1 LFFSF
6 SDFTNNSIFAFLK
19 KRKNMSV
26 LEKIRSK
33 TGLLVGI
40 IGLALA
46 IFILESLLG
55 SGSALFQ
62 SEDLLIGKIAGKKIN
77 YPEFMAKVNE
87 QIFQIQQSNPNAQ
100 IDERTKEQI
109 VEQVWNQLVNEAAV
123 KTQYSSVG
131 VTVSEDELFN
141 LMLVNP
147 HPYVIQQLTDQ
158 QTGRVYEGFARPDG
172 TLDIAKLNQWVGQ
185 MNVEQEKFWKQLETT
200 VLEVRTAEKYN
211 SLIKKGLYVTSA
223 EAKNAFVAQ
232 NKQINVDFV
241 MKRYFAIPDSS
252 VKVSDD
258 DISKYYNAHKNE
270 FKVNEPVRKIEYIA
284 YDVLPSEADYQ
295 ALLKETARIAEDFK
309 DKSAKEDSS
318 FIAQENEGGQMN
330 IASYNKKTM
339 VIPDSSVFTAAKGT
353 VFGPF
358 TEGTFMKIY
367 KLMDV
372 KSVADSAKVRHILV
386 GLQSPKTQQQR
397 TPQVAKRMA
406 DSLLTLLK
414 TKQVN
419 FDALVKTIS
428 DDLGSIEK
436 GGDYGW
442 FDENKGFVD
451 PFKNAGLEGTVG
463 NISVVETQ
471 FGYHIIEVLAV
482 SKTRHTSY
490 TVGQIARLIEPSG
503 ETAQEFFKLASD
515 FAGKNQTLEAF
526 NKSIETGKLNKRL
539 ADNIKEN
546 DKNLPGL
553 ENAKDLVRWVY
564 KAKKGEVSSVFE
576 FKDRFIVAALVG
588 VKEKGIAPLEDVKEE
603 VTLNAIRER
612 KAQDII
618 AEFNTKTAGAKT
630 ASDVASKMGFSVEKA
645 ENLTFSSFNI
655 PSVGREDALIGYASA
670 YKVNT
675 LSKPIKGENGVFVL
689 TVTSVNEGTLPKDFK
704 NKQKEMEQQSA
715 GRTDYEMYDALK
727 EKANIEDHRGKF
739 DF

>member
-1 LFFSF
+1 
-6 SDFTNNSIFAFLK
+6 
-19 KRKNMSV
+19 MSV

-62 SEDLLIGKIAGKKIN
+62 SEDLLVGKIAGKKIN
-77 YPEFMAKVNE
+77 YPEFIAKVNE
-87 QIFQIQQSNPNAQ
+87 QIMQIQQNNPNAQ

-109 VEQVWNQLVNEAAV
+109 VDQVWNQMVNEAAV
-123 KTQYSSVG
+123 KTQYASVG

-158 QTGRVYEGFARPDG
+158 QTGRIYEGFARPDG

-185 MNVEQEKFWKQLETT
+185 TNAEQENFWKQLETT

-211 SLIKKGLYVTSA
+211 ALIKKGLYVTTA

-232 NKQINVDFV
+232 NTQINVDFV
-241 MKRYFAIPDSS
+241 MKRYFAIPDSA

-258 DISKYYNAHKNE
+258 DIVKYYNAHKNE
-270 FKVNEPVRKIEYIA
+270 FKVAEPVRKIEYIA

-295 ALLKETARIAEDFK
+295 ALLKESARIAQDFK
-309 DKSAKEDSS
+309 DKTPKEDSS
-318 FIAQENEGGQMN
+318 FIAQENENGQLN
-330 IASYNKKTM
+330 IATYNKKNM
-339 VIPDSSVFTAAKGT
+339 VVPDSSVYTATKGT

-358 TEGTFMKIY
+358 TEGTYMKVY

-372 KSVADSAKVRHILV
+372 KSVADSAKVRHILI
-386 GLQSPKTQQQR
+386 GLQSPKTQEQR

-406 DSLLTLLK
+406 DSLLTLIK
-414 TKQVN
+414 AKQVN
-419 FDALVKTIS
+419 FDTLVKTVS
-428 DDLGSIEK
+428 DDLGSIDK

-490 TVGQIARLIEPSG
+490 VVGQIARLIEPSG
-503 ETAQEFFKLASD
+503 ETAQEYFKLASD

-526 NKSIETGKLNKRL
+526 NKSVETGKLNKRI

-553 ENAKDLVRWVY
+553 ENAKELVRWVY

-576 FKDRFIVAALVG
+576 FKDRFIVATVVG

-603 VTLNAIRER
+603 VTLKAIRDK
-612 KAQDII
+612 KAETII
-618 AEFNTKTAGAKT
+618 NEFNTKAAGAKT
-630 ASDVASKMGFSVEKA
+630 VSDVATKMGFSVEKA
-645 ENLTFSSFNI
+645 DNITFASFNV

-670 YKVNT
+670 SKVNAV
-675 LSKPIKGENGVFVL
+675 SKPIKGENGVFVL
-689 TVTSVNEGTLPKDFK
+689 AVTSVNNGTLPKDFK
-704 NKQKEMEQQSA
+704 NKQKEMEQSNA

-727 EKANIEDHRGKF
+727 EKADIEDHRGKF